1 MPCPIR
7 DRIEQKISLA
17 LKPVRLSV
25 IDESRQHAGHGN
37 HHPDGETHFR
47 IEIVSDAFAGLNRL
61 ARHRLVNSI
70 LAEELAGRI
79 HALAMTTL
87 APDER
92 S

>member
-1 MPCPIR
+1 MPEDMLAPSG
-7 DRIEQKISLA
+7 IESNKKISLA

-70 LAEELAGRI
+70 LR
-79 HALAMTTL
+79 
-87 APDER
+87 R
-92 S
+92 SLPGAFMPWP